1 MSPLSGVGQ
10 YTTCGLAALMAL
22 MPETEFHLFLGVRW
36 SRALPQ
42 DGGPAV
48 GAGSMM
54 AAVAN
59 VARRFRPARAVWHR
73 YCRLRFVPRV
83 RALAPDLVYATNYLP
98 PGPVLRS
105 VPVVPVIYDLSH
117 LRIPEAHPVRR
128 VRRLERLSALAPD
141 ALAVVTISEFSKR
154 EIVTLL
160 GVAEDNVIVAP
171 PGVSPA
177 FGPVDAARRR
187 GVLAAHG
194 LEDGR
199 YVLAVGNLEPRK
211 NLRTLIGAYAHLPA
225 SLRRRYPLAL
235 AGGAGWGDAGTGDA
249 TAAGLQRA
257 GELRLLGYVP
267 GAHLPALYGGAAAF
281 CFPSLYEGFGMPVV
295 EAMVCGAPVIAST
308 AASVPEAAGDAG
320 LLCDPRDGAA
330 WTEALRRVLEDAAY
344 AAALRAAGPR
354 QAARFTWEACAAKTL
369 EAFARCNAPTR

>member
-22 MPETEFHLFLGVRW
+22 MPETAFHLFLGVRW

-42 DGGPAV
+42 DGGPAM
-48 GAGSMM
+48 GAGGMM
-54 AAVAN
+54 AAVAD
-59 VARRFRPARAVWHR
+59 VARRLGPARAAWHR
-73 YCRLRFVPRV
+73 YCRLRFVSRV
-83 RALAPDLVYATNYLP
+83 RALAPDLLYATNYLP
-98 PGPVLRS
+98 PGPVPRS

-117 LRIPEAHPVRR
+117 MRMPEAHPAQR
-128 VRRLERLSALAPD
+128 VRRLGRLAALAPD
-141 ALAVVTISEFSKR
+141 APAVVTISAFSKR
-154 EIVTLL
+154 EIVALL

-177 FGPVDAARRR
+177 FGPVDPVRRR
-187 GVLAAHG
+187 AVLAAHG

-211 NLRTLIGAYAHLPA
+211 NLRTLIAAYARLPA
-225 SLRRRYPLAL
+225 ALRQRHPLAL

-249 TAAGLQRA
+249 TAADLRRA
-257 GELRLLGYVP
+257 GELRLLGYAP
-267 GAHLPALYGGAAAF
+267 GGHLPALYAGAAAF

-295 EAMVCGAPVIAST
+295 EAMACGAPVIAST

-320 LLCDPRDGAA
+320 ISCDPRDGTA
-330 WTEALRRVLEDAAY
+330 WTEALRRVLEDGAY

-354 QAARFTWEACAAKTL
+354 QAARFTWEACAAKTR
-369 EAFARCNAPTR
+369 EAFACCAAG